1 MRYFIGFLIT
11 IGLIIL
17 LIVLLFGGGGGGN
30 KKKTPVTPRTLTS
43 FANTD
48 AVTQAT
54 IDGPINA
61 QSIHEQIKV
70 IVSRDQV
77 VFQHLRG
84 YDGDVV
90 SQQTFVNTENAYNA
104 FLHALETAGFTN
116 GTNVP
121 NTQAWQG
128 QCPTGSRNIFEIVE
142 NGDNIARY
150 WSTSCGN
157 PSTYHGNTPLVIQL
171 FQAQVPGYLTLTQNI
186 LL

>member
-90 SQQTFVNTENAYNA
+90 SQQTFVNTEN
-104 FLHALETAGFTN
+104 